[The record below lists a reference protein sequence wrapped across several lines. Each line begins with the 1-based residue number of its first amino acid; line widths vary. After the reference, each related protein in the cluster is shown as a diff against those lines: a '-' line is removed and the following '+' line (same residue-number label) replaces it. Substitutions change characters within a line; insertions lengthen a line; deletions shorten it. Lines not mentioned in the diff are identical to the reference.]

1 MEGEPFKIISSLEVL
16 AITVAIIVFGPDAE
30 WRDLSGGLALTAFTD
45 NQTNSYVSDRFMSTA
60 FPASV
65 ILMEVAMQLQ
75 HLQLDLDLQWIAREQ
90 NVEADA
96 LTNGDFMMFS
106 PERRIEVNME
116 ELEFRILPKVLVLAE
131 DIDREIVQ
139 KKASKIQSS
148 YQDPA
153 KKLRLSQP
161 W

>member
-1 MEGEPFKIISSLEVL
+1 MEL
-16 AITVAIIVFGPDAE
+16 
-30 WRDLSGGLALTAFTD
+30 
-45 NQTNSYVSDRFMSTA
+45 
-60 FPASV
+60 
-65 ILMEVAMQLQ
+65 AMQLQ
-75 HLQLDLDLQWIAREQ
+75 HLQLDLDLQWIPTQQ
-90 NVEADA
+90 NDEADA
-96 LTNGDFMMFS
+96 LTNEDFMMFS
-106 PERRIEVNME
+106 SERRIEVNVE